1 VDSDSESPRPTKRK
15 AARVPKSTAKKR
27 KVESESELSDADELS
42 GSASIEKAPPKPRKP
57 TRAAKPRAKPS
68 KKVSDESEED
78 KPTVNDE
85 ASDSDLSS
93 LIDEAPAP
101 KSRSKNKKFD
111 PRSKGGGKG
120 KKAAAVKPK
129 KSQDDDDPDQAEIKR
144 LQMWLGKCGI
154 RKVWGAYLK
163 PYETPKAKI
172 GHLKSMLS
180 DVGMAG
186 RYSEAKAQ
194 QIKESRELAADLEAV
209 QEMDQRWGANES
221 EGDED
226 SKPRGRLVHGAK
238 AYDFLSSDGEETS

>member
-1 VDSDSESPRPTKRK
+1 VDSDSESPQPTKRK
-15 AARVPKSTAKKR
+15 AARVTNRSAKRR
-27 KVESESELSDADELS
+27 KVESESELSDADDLS
-42 GSASIEKAPPKPRKP
+42 STNSVEKAPSKPRKP
-57 TRAAKPRAKPS
+57 SKAAKPKLKAPKS
-68 KKVSDESEED
+68 VSDDSKDD
-78 KPTVNDE
+78 KTAANDE

-101 KSRSKNKKFD
+101 KSRSKNKKSE
-111 PRSKGGGKG
+111 PKSKGGSKG
-120 KKAAAVKPK
+120 KKPAAAKPK
-129 KSQDDDDPDQAEIKR
+129 KSQDDDDPDQAEIKKM
-144 LQMWLGKCGI
+144 QMWLGKCGI

-163 PYETPKAKI
+163 PYETSKAKI
-172 GHLKSMLS
+172 NHLKSMLS
-180 DVGMAG
+180 DVGMTG

-226 SKPRGRLVHGAK
+226 GKPRGRLVRGAK